1 MAITINTQPSRYS
14 FARSPMV
21 YTISDLSNYTQ
32 AGFRYYLD
40 VYIWFGD
47 GGVLPLTPNYTLE
60 RVPDT
65 GGYATFDISTLVY
78 DELVAQSPF
87 LSSSSRIGNRDIAAV
102 AVEGYWESDAS
113 VGGAVQSNTT
123 YALMG
128 YTGYNDGINS
138 SNNAVRVLTEPV
150 NLNVPPSFDIPLGFI
165 TAPSG
170 IEVITFSS
178 FGSVISTVSVTPSD
192 TDLSQLNKVEVNADM
207 AALSPTG
214 AAVTI
219 NAIDAMGAEIGNSI
233 TLTPFDN
240 CKYGF
245 GLILYVNKY
254 GTWDFIPI
262 VGSTRI
268 GASVERSTYSNAYLT
283 TGKATPTYDR
293 NIGIKRINRVN
304 GFTTIKANTG
314 YQPEG
319 VYEKIEQMLVSTRV
333 VWYDGTNY
341 VGASVTQRELTKKLH
356 AIEKLV
362 DYTLELEVGQIINEV
377 SV

>member
-1 MAITINTQPSRYS
+1 
-14 FARSPMV
+14 
-21 YTISDLSNYTQ
+21 
-32 AGFRYYLD
+32 
-40 VYIWFGD
+40 
-47 GGVLPLTPNYTLE
+47 
-60 RVPDT
+60 
-65 GGYATFDISTLVY
+65 
-78 DELVAQSPF
+78 
-87 LSSSSRIGNRDIAAV
+87 
-102 AVEGYWESDAS
+102 
-113 VGGAVQSNTT
+113 
-123 YALMG
+123 
-128 YTGYNDGINS
+128 
-138 SNNAVRVLTEPV
+138 
-150 NLNVPPSFDIPLGFI
+150 VPPSFDIPLGFI